1 MLTLSTH
8 LKNIAFL
15 VLGAVVL
22 AYIAVTYADLGR
34 YVGARDYYT
43 VKVELA
49 ETGGLFSHGN
59 VTYRGVDVGRVEAVE
74 LTADGVEARVRI
86 DESAPRIP
94 SDLEAKVANL
104 SAVGEQYLDL
114 SPRTDTGPYLA
125 DGSVVP
131 RQATRTPAPVTDV
144 LTSVDRLASSVDT
157 HALRTVVDELGKSFA
172 GRGQDLQI
180 LIDTGSEFIR
190 AANRALPATSRLLI
204 DGETVLR
211 TQNEQSDA
219 LKSFASGTAELA
231 AQLKRSD
238 PDLRRLIAQTPEAA
252 AQFTA
257 LLRDT
262 DPGLSV
268 VLANLVTTSELLV
281 TRQRGIRELMVR
293 VPQVA
298 AAGATAI
305 GPDGVRFGMVT
316 TFFKPLPC
324 TAGYGSTT
332 YRNGLDTSPAPTNTE
347 AACTA
352 SPGSGQNVR
361 GSGNAPRGGVP
372 DPARPGSSGLGRGGG
387 ASSGSPTDL
396 GGLLGMGAS

>member
-1 MLTLSTH
+1 MLTRSTH

-15 VLGAVVL
+15 VLGVFVL
-22 AYIAVTYADLGR
+22 AYIATTYADLGR

-43 VKVELA
+43 VKVQLA

-74 LTADGVEARVRI
+74 LTPDGVEARIRI
-86 DESAPRIP
+86 EESAPKIP
-94 SDLEAKVANL
+94 SDLDAKVANL

-114 SPRTDTGPYLA
+114 SPRTDGGPYLA
-125 DGSVVP
+125 DGSVVA
-131 RQATRTPAPVTDV
+131 RAATKTPAPVTDV

-157 HALRTVVDELGKSFA
+157 AALRTVVDELGKSFE

-190 AANRALPATSRLLI
+190 AAKKSLPATTRLLI

-231 AQLKRSD
+231 AQLKKSD
-238 PDLRRLIAQTPEAA
+238 PDLRRLIAQTPDAA
-252 AQFTA
+252 TQFTA
-257 LLRDT
+257 LLQDT

-281 TRQRGIRELMVR
+281 TRQRGTRELMVR
-293 VPQVA
+293 IPQVA
-298 AAGATAI
+298 ATGATAV
-305 GPDGVRFGMVT
+305 GPDGVRFGMIT

-324 TAGYGSTT
+324 TAGYGGTT
-332 YRNGLDTSPAPTNTE
+332 YRNGLDTSPAPANTK

-352 SPGSGQNVR
+352 GPGSGQNVR

-372 DPARPGSSGLGRGGG
+372 EPARPGSDGLGQSG
-387 ASSGSPTDL
+387 APSSSPDDL
-396 GGLLGMGAS
+396 GGLLGMGE

>member
-1 MLTLSTH
+1 MLTRSTH

-15 VLGAVVL
+15 VLGVFVL
-22 AYIAVTYADLGR
+22 AYIATTYADLGR

-43 VKVELA
+43 VKVQLA
-49 ETGGLFSHGN
+49 RTGGLFSHGN

-74 LTADGVEARVRI
+74 LTPDGVEARVRI
-86 DESAPRIP
+86 NDSAPKIP

-114 SPRTDTGPYLA
+114 SPRTDGGPYLA

-131 RQATRTPAPVTDV
+131 RGATHTPAPVTDV

-157 HALRTVVDELGKSFA
+157 AALRTVVDELGKSFE

-180 LIDTGSEFIR
+180 LIDTSSEFIR
-190 AANRALPATSRLLI
+190 AAKKSLPATTRLLI

-211 TQNEQSDA
+211 TQNEQSAA

-231 AQLKRSD
+231 AQLKKSD
-238 PDLRRLIAQTPEAA
+238 PDLRRLIAQTPQAA
-252 AQFTA
+252 TQFTA
-257 LLRDT
+257 LLQDT

-281 TRQRGIRELMVR
+281 TRQRGTRELMVR
-293 VPQVA
+293 IPQVA
-298 AAGATAI
+298 STGATAI

-324 TAGYGSTT
+324 TAGYGGTT
-332 YRNGLDTSPAPTNTE
+332 YRNGLDTSPAPANTK

-352 SPGSGQNVR
+352 GPGSGQNVR

-372 DPARPGSSGLGRGGG
+372 EPARPGSGGPG
-387 ASSGSPTDL
+387 QSQSAAEGPDDL
-396 GGLLGMGAS
+396 GGLLGMGES

>member
-1 MLTLSTH
+1 MLTRATH

-15 VLGAVVL
+15 VLGILVL
-22 AYIAVTYADLGR
+22 SYIATTYADLGR

-43 VKVELA
+43 VKVQLV

-74 LTADGVEARVRI
+74 LTPDGVEARIRI
-86 DESAPRIP
+86 KESAPKIP
-94 SDLEAKVANL
+94 SDVEAKVANL

-114 SPRTDTGPYLA
+114 SPRTDGGPFLA

-131 RQATRTPAPVTDV
+131 RGATRTPAPVTDV

-157 HALRTVVDELGKSFA
+157 AALRTVVDELGKSFE

-180 LIDTGSEFIR
+180 LIDTSSEFIR
-190 AANRALPATSRLLI
+190 AAKKSLPATTRLLI

-219 LKSFASGTAELA
+219 LKSFAGGAAELA
-231 AQLKRSD
+231 AQLKESD
-238 PDLRRLIAQTPEAA
+238 PDLRRLIAQTPQAA
-252 AQFTA
+252 TQFTA
-257 LLRDT
+257 LLQDT

-281 TRQRGIRELMVR
+281 TRQRGTRELMVR
-293 VPQVA
+293 IPQVA
-298 AAGATAI
+298 STGASAV
-305 GPDGVRFGMVT
+305 GPDGVRFGMIT
-316 TFFKPLPC
+316 TFFEPLPC
-324 TAGYGSTT
+324 TAGYGGTT
-332 YRNGLDTSPAPTNTE
+332 YRNGLDTSPAPANTK

-352 SPGSGQNVR
+352 GPGSGQNVR

-372 DPARPGSSGLGRGGG
+372 EPARPGSDGTGQRQAPSD
-387 ASSGSPTDL
+387 SPTDL

>member
-22 AYIAVTYADLGR
+22 THIATTYADLGR
-34 YVGARDYYT
+34 YVGARDHYT
-43 VKVELA
+43 VKVELT

-74 LTADGVEARVRI
+74 LTDDGVEARVRI
-86 DESAPRIP
+86 KESAPRIP
-94 SDLEAKVANL
+94 SDLEAKVAHL

-114 SPRTDTGPYLA
+114 SPRTDDGPYLA

-131 RQATRTPAPVTDV
+131 RGATDTPAPVTDV

-157 HALRTVVDELGKSFA
+157 TALRTLVDELGKSFE

-180 LIDTGSEFIR
+180 LIDTGSEFIE
-190 AANRALPATSRLLI
+190 AADKALPATTALLI

-219 LKSFASGTAELA
+219 LNSFADGAAELTA
-231 AQLKRSD
+231 RLKKSD
-238 PDLRRLIAQTPEAA
+238 PDLRHLIAQAPDAA
-252 AQFTA
+252 TQFTG

-281 TRQRGIRELMVR
+281 TRQRGTRELMVR
-293 VPQVA
+293 IPRVA

-305 GPDGVRFGMVT
+305 GPDGVRFGMTT

-324 TAGYGSTT
+324 TAGYGATA
-332 YRNGLDTSPAPTNTE
+332 YRNGLDTSPAPANTE

-361 GSGNAPRGGVP
+361 GSANAPRGGVP
-372 DPARPGSSGLGRGGG
+372 TPARP
-387 ASSGSPTDL
+387 ASSSPNDL
-396 GGLLGMGAS
+396 GELLGMGER

>member
-1 MLTLSTH
+1 MLTRSTH

-15 VLGAVVL
+15 VLGVFVL
-22 AYIAVTYADLGR
+22 AYIATTYADLGR

-43 VKVELA
+43 VKVQLA

-74 LTADGVEARVRI
+74 LTPDGVEARIRI
-86 DESAPRIP
+86 EKSAPKIP
-94 SDLEAKVANL
+94 SDLDAKVANL

-114 SPRTDTGPYLA
+114 SPRTDGGPYLA
-125 DGSVVP
+125 DGSVVA
-131 RQATRTPAPVTDV
+131 RAATKTPAPVTDV

-157 HALRTVVDELGKSFA
+157 AALRTVVDELGKSFE

-190 AANRALPATSRLLI
+190 AAKKSLPATTRLLI

-231 AQLKRSD
+231 AQLKKSD
-238 PDLRRLIAQTPEAA
+238 PDLRRLIAQTPDAA
-252 AQFTA
+252 TQFTA
-257 LLRDT
+257 LLQDT

-281 TRQRGIRELMVR
+281 TRQRGTRELMVR
-293 VPQVA
+293 IPQVA
-298 AAGATAI
+298 ATGATAV
-305 GPDGVRFGMVT
+305 GPDGVRFGMIT

-324 TAGYGSTT
+324 TAGYGGTT
-332 YRNGLDTSPAPTNTE
+332 YRNGLDTSPAPANTK

-352 SPGSGQNVR
+352 GPGSGQNVR

-372 DPARPGSSGLGRGGG
+372 EPARPGSGGLGQSG
-387 ASSGSPTDL
+387 APSSSPDDL
-396 GGLLGMGAS
+396 GGLLGMGE

>member
-8 LKNIAFL
+8 LKNIGFL
-15 VLGAVVL
+15 VLGVFVL
-22 AYIAVTYADLGR
+22 AHIATTYADLGR
-34 YVGARDYYT
+34 YVGARDHYT
-43 VKVELA
+43 VTVQLA
-49 ETGGLFSHGN
+49 ESGGLFSHGN

-74 LTADGVEARVRI
+74 LTSDGVEARVRI
-86 DESAPRIP
+86 KESAPKIP
-94 SDLEAKVANL
+94 SDLDAKVANL

-114 SPRTDTGPYLA
+114 SPRTDDGPYLA

-131 RQATRTPAPVTDV
+131 RGATRTPAPVTDV

-157 HALRTVVDELGKSFA
+157 TALRTVVDELGKSLE

-180 LIDTGSEFIR
+180 LIDTSSEFIR
-190 AANRALPATSRLLI
+190 AADKALPATTRLLV

-211 TQNEQSDA
+211 TQNEHSAA

-231 AQLKRSD
+231 AQLKTSD

-252 AQFTA
+252 TQFTG

-262 DPGLSV
+262 DPAFSV

-281 TRQRGIRELMVR
+281 TRQRGTRELLVR
-293 VPQVA
+293 LPRVA
-298 AAGATAI
+298 AAGSTAI
-305 GPDGVRFGMVT
+305 GPDGVRFGMIT
-316 TFFKPLPC
+316 SFFKPLPC
-324 TAGYGSTT
+324 TTGYGGTR
-332 YRNGLDTSPAPTNTE
+332 YRNGLDTSPAPTNTK

-361 GSGNAPRGGVP
+361 GSANAPRGGVP
-372 DPARPGSSGLGRGGG
+372 DPARPGSMGLGRTG
-387 ASSGSPTDL
+387 ASSNGPTDL

>member
-1 MLTLSTH
+1 MITRSTH

-15 VLGAVVL
+15 VLGVFVL
-22 AYIAVTYADLGR
+22 AYIATTYADLGR
-34 YVGARDYYT
+34 YVGARDHYT
-43 VKVELA
+43 VKVQLT

-74 LTADGVEARVRI
+74 LTPDGVEARIRI
-86 DESAPRIP
+86 KKSAPKIP

-114 SPRTDTGPYLA
+114 SPRTDDGPYLA
-125 DGSVVP
+125 DGSVIP
-131 RQATRTPAPVTDV
+131 RAATQTPAPVTDV

-157 HALRTVVDELGKSFA
+157 AALRTVVDELGRSFE

-180 LIDTGSEFIR
+180 LIDTSSEFIR
-190 AANRALPATSRLLI
+190 AAKKSLPATTKLLI

-211 TQNEQSDA
+211 TQNQQSDA

-231 AQLKRSD
+231 AQLKKSD
-238 PDLRRLIAQTPEAA
+238 PDLRRLIAQTPDAA
-252 AQFTA
+252 TQFTA
-257 LLRDT
+257 LLHDT

-281 TRQRGIRELMVR
+281 TRQRGTRELMVR
-293 VPQVA
+293 IPQVA
-298 AAGATAI
+298 ATGATAI
-305 GPDGVRFGMVT
+305 SPDGVRFGMIT

-324 TAGYGSTT
+324 TAGYGGTT
-332 YRNGLDTSPAPTNTE
+332 YRNGLDTSPAPANTK

-352 SPGSGQNVR
+352 GPGSGQNVR

-372 DPARPGSSGLGRGGG
+372 APARPGSGALGQSQ
-387 ASSGSPTDL
+387 APSNSPDDL
-396 GGLLGMGAS
+396 GGLLGMGEW

>member
-1 MLTLSTH
+1 MLTRATH

-15 VLGAVVL
+15 VLGIFVL
-22 AYIAVTYADLGR
+22 AYIATTYADLGR

-43 VKVELA
+43 VKVQLA

-74 LTADGVEARVRI
+74 LTPDGVEARIRI
-86 DESAPRIP
+86 KESAPKIP

-114 SPRTDTGPYLA
+114 SPRTDEGPYLA
-125 DGSVVP
+125 DGSVV
-131 RQATRTPAPVTDV
+131 RRGATHTPAPVTDV

-157 HALRTVVDELGKSFA
+157 AALRTVVDELGKSFE

-180 LIDTGSEFIR
+180 LIDTSSEFIR
-190 AANRALPATSRLLI
+190 AAKTSLPATTRLLI

-211 TQNEQSDA
+211 TQNEQAKA

-231 AQLKRSD
+231 AQLKQSD
-238 PDLRRLIAQTPEAA
+238 PDLRRLIARTPDAA
-252 AQFTA
+252 TQFTA
-257 LLRDT
+257 LLQDT

-268 VLANLVTTSELLV
+268 VLANLTTTSELLV
-281 TRQRGIRELMVR
+281 TRQRGTRELMVR
-293 VPQVA
+293 IPQVA
-298 AAGATAI
+298 STGASAV
-305 GPDGVRFGMVT
+305 GPDGVRFGMTT

-324 TAGYGSTT
+324 TAGYGGTT
-332 YRNGLDTSPAPTNTE
+332 YRNGLDTSPAPANTE

-352 SPGSGQNVR
+352 HPGSGQNVR

-372 DPARPGSSGLGRGGG
+372 EPARPGSDGTGQGQ
-387 ASSGSPTDL
+387 APANSPTDL
-396 GGLLGMGAS
+396 GGLLGMSAS

>member
-15 VLGAVVL
+15 VLGALVL
-22 AYIAVTYADLGR
+22 AHIATTYADLGR

-49 ETGGLFSHGN
+49 EAGGLFSHGN
-59 VTYRGVDVGRVEAVE
+59 VTYRGVDVGRVESVE
-74 LTADGVEARVRI
+74 LTDDGVEARIRI
-86 DESAPRIP
+86 KESAPKIP
-94 SDLEAKVANL
+94 ADLEAKVANL

-114 SPRTDTGPYLA
+114 SPRTDDAPYLA
-125 DGSVVP
+125 EGSVVP
-131 RQATRTPAPVTDV
+131 RGATRTPAPVTDV

-157 HALRTVVDELGKSFA
+157 AALRTVVDELGRSFE

-190 AANRALPATSRLLI
+190 AADKALPATTGLLI

-211 TQNEQSDA
+211 TQNERADA
-219 LKSFASGTAELA
+219 LKSFASGAAELA
-231 AQLKRSD
+231 EQLKKSD
-238 PDLRRLIAQTPEAA
+238 PDLRRLVARTPDAA
-252 AQFTA
+252 TEFTA

-262 DPGLSV
+262 DPGLGV

-293 VPQVA
+293 IPRVA
-298 AAGATAI
+298 SAGATAI

-324 TAGYGSTT
+324 TAGYGGTT
-332 YRNGLDTSPAPTNTE
+332 YRNGLDTSPAPANTE

-352 SPGSGQNVR
+352 APGGGQNVR
-361 GSGNAPRGGVP
+361 GSANAPRGGVP
-372 DPARPGSSGLGRGGG
+372 SPARPGSDWLARSETPSDSPNGL
-387 ASSGSPTDL
+387 AE
-396 GGLLGMGAS
+396 LLGMGES

>member
-15 VLGAVVL
+15 VLGVLVL
-22 AYIAVTYADLGR
+22 AHIATTYADLGR

-59 VTYRGVDVGRVEAVE
+59 VTYRGVDVGRVESVE
-74 LTADGVEARVRI
+74 LTDDGVEARIRI
-86 DESAPRIP
+86 EESAPKIP

-114 SPRTDTGPYLA
+114 SPRTDDGPYLA
-125 DGSVVP
+125 EGSVVP
-131 RQATRTPAPVTDV
+131 RGATRTPAPVTDV

-157 HALRTVVDELGKSFA
+157 AALRTVVDELGKSFG

-190 AANRALPATSRLLI
+190 AAKKSLPATTRLLI

-211 TQNEQSDA
+211 TQNERSDA

-231 AQLKRSD
+231 AQLKKSD
-238 PDLRRLIAQTPEAA
+238 PDLRRLVATAPDAA
-252 AQFTA
+252 TQFTA

-262 DPGLSV
+262 DPGFGV

-293 VPQVA
+293 IPRVA
-298 AAGATAI
+298 STGATAI
-305 GPDGVRFGMVT
+305 GPDGVRFGMIT

-324 TAGYGSTT
+324 TAGYGGTT
-332 YRNGLDTSPAPTNTE
+332 YRNGLDTSPAPTNTK

-352 SPGSGQNVR
+352 SPASGQNVR
-361 GSGNAPRGGVP
+361 GSAHAPRGGVP
-372 DPARPGSSGLGRGGG
+372 APARPGSDWLTRSKAPSDSPNGL
-387 ASSGSPTDL
+387 DE
-396 GGLLGMGAS
+396 LLGMGKS

>member
-1 MLTLSTH
+1 MITRSTH

-15 VLGAVVL
+15 VLGVFVL
-22 AYIAVTYADLGR
+22 AYIATTYADLGR
-34 YVGARDYYT
+34 YVGARDHYT
-43 VKVELA
+43 VKVQLA
-49 ETGGLFSHGN
+49 QTGGLFSHGN

-74 LTADGVEARVRI
+74 LTPDGVEARIRI
-86 DESAPRIP
+86 KKSAPKIP

-114 SPRTDTGPYLA
+114 SPRTDDGPYLA
-125 DGSVVP
+125 DGSVIP
-131 RQATRTPAPVTDV
+131 RAATQTPAPVTDV

-157 HALRTVVDELGKSFA
+157 AALRTVVDELGRSFE

-180 LIDTGSEFIR
+180 LIDTSSEFIR
-190 AANRALPATSRLLI
+190 AAKKSLPATTKLLI

-211 TQNEQSDA
+211 TQNQQSDA

-231 AQLKRSD
+231 AQLKKSD
-238 PDLRRLIAQTPEAA
+238 PDLRRLIAQTPDAA
-252 AQFTA
+252 TQFTA
-257 LLRDT
+257 LLHDT

-281 TRQRGIRELMVR
+281 TRQRGTRELMVR
-293 VPQVA
+293 IPQVA
-298 AAGATAI
+298 ATGATAI
-305 GPDGVRFGMVT
+305 GPDGVRFGMIT

-324 TAGYGSTT
+324 TAGYGGTT
-332 YRNGLDTSPAPTNTE
+332 YRNGLDTSPAPANTK

-352 SPGSGQNVR
+352 GPGGGQNVR

-372 DPARPGSSGLGRGGG
+372 APARPGSGALGQGQ
-387 ASSGSPTDL
+387 APSNSPDDL
-396 GGLLGMGAS
+396 GGLLGMGEW

>member
-1 MLTLSTH
+1 MLTRTTH

-15 VLGAVVL
+15 VLGIFVL
-22 AYIAVTYADLGR
+22 AYIATTYADLGR

-43 VKVELA
+43 VKVQLA

-59 VTYRGVDVGRVEAVE
+59 VTYRGVDVGRVETVG
-74 LTADGVEARVRI
+74 LTPDGVEARIRI
-86 DESAPRIP
+86 KESTPKIP
-94 SDLEAKVANL
+94 SDLDAKVANL

-114 SPRTDTGPYLA
+114 SPRTDEAPYLA

-131 RQATRTPAPVTDV
+131 RGATKTPAPVTDV

-157 HALRTVVDELGKSFA
+157 AALRTVVDELGKSFE

-180 LIDTGSEFIR
+180 LIDTSSEFIR
-190 AANRALPATSRLLI
+190 AATKSLPATTRLLI

-211 TQNEQSDA
+211 TQNEQSDS

-231 AQLKRSD
+231 AQLKQSD
-238 PDLRRLIAQTPEAA
+238 PDLRRLIAQAPDAA
-252 AQFTA
+252 TQFTA
-257 LLRDT
+257 LLQDT

-268 VLANLVTTSELLV
+268 VLANLTTTSELLV
-281 TRQRGIRELMVR
+281 TRQRGTRELMVR
-293 VPQVA
+293 IPQVA
-298 AAGATAI
+298 SAGASAV
-305 GPDGVRFGMVT
+305 GPDGVRFGMTT

-324 TAGYGSTT
+324 TAGYGGTT
-332 YRNGLDTSPAPTNTE
+332 YRTGLDTAPAPANTK

-352 SPGSGQNVR
+352 SPASGQNVR

-372 DPARPGSSGLGRGGG
+372 EPARPGSDGTEQGQ
-387 ASSGSPTDL
+387 APTNSPTDL